1 MSAECWAGYFLESQ
15 DYHVTENIVYQD
27 NQSSILLEKNSYASG
42 SNRTNHINILLLFVT
57 DIINEKE
64 LNVYWCPTNIMK
76 GDFMTKPLQ

>member
-64 LNVYWCPTNIMK
+64 LMCIGAPQI
-76 GDFMTKPLQ
+76 L